1 MNRRDCAALLAAS
14 LLAGCSGIKAYPDT
28 LPKNL
33 HIRTETGSGS
43 VLSKVRAAVH
53 IHQVDASCRTE
64 YQGTLEL
71 NARSVEAGIPA
82 ERWSYMVFV
91 FASSSF
97 LGGSSSSTHYETLLR
112 PRAGYTYD
120 VKVSY
125 GDRMYDVAIREIDP
139 RSSASREIER
149 KSWKTCIPS

>member
-1 MNRRDCAALLAAS
+1 M
-14 LLAGCSGIKAYPDT
+14 
-28 LPKNL
+28 
-33 HIRTETGSGS
+33 
-43 VLSKVRAAVH
+43 LSKVRAAVH

-71 NARSVEAGIPA
+71 NGPSAEAGIPA
-82 ERWSYMVFV
+82 DRWSYMVFV

-97 LGGSSSSTHYETLLR
+97 LGGSSSSIHYETLLK

-125 GDRMYDVAIREIDP
+125 VDRMYGVAIREIGP
-139 RSSASREIER
+139 RRSASREIER
-149 KSWKTCIPS
+149 KSRKTCIPE